1 MMLAKTIVGSV
12 LVALVSAVCV
22 ATPAR
27 STEKGGSVAVDVAAD
42 EAGSMRAS
50 VVFVGL
56 DRELSRSV
64 VVGAGALERVQLP
77 SGAYAVE
84 VDAELAPNADPSA
97 WAVRSSASTVLHVA
111 PGRES
116 KLHVRARS
124 DEGERLAQ
132 AD

>member
-1 MMLAKTIVGSV
+1 MLAKTIVGSV

-27 STEKGGSVAVDVAAD
+27 STEKGGSVAIDVAAD

-56 DRELSRSV
+56 DRELSR
-64 VVGAGALERVQLP
+64 A
-77 SGAYAVE
+77 
-84 VDAELAPNADPSA
+84 
-97 WAVRSSASTVLHVA
+97 VLHVA